1 MPNLQNQY
9 LKVSI
14 SQEGAQLTSF
24 YDKTDK
30 TEHLWQADASVWPWH
45 APNLFPI
52 VGGVKDNQ
60 IHVDG
65 NDYMLERHG
74 FARNSH
80 FQLVEA
86 SDTHAKFSLLYN
98 EKTLA
103 VYPYKFE
110 FQILYDLIDN
120 ALRIC
125 YKVINQDAK
134 TIYFSVGGHPA
145 FNVPFHND
153 EAYEDYYLEFEQ
165 SEKLE
170 KHLLGPSGLFTGE
183 TEPVKTDGKKLKL
196 TKDLFAADALVFKNI
211 KSREV
216 HIKSSKH
223 NKVLSVEY
231 PHFNYLGVWAK
242 PGAPFV
248 CIEPWL
254 GCADNEGEVKDFKK
268 KEAIQKVDKG
278 HVFEA
283 EYFITTSY

>member
-1 MPNLQNQY
+1 MPIIQNQY

-14 SQEGAQLTSF
+14 RQQGAELTSI
-24 YDKTDK
+24 YDKTDS
-30 TEHLWQADASVWPWH
+30 TEHLWQGDESIWPWH

-52 VGGVKDNQ
+52 IGAAKDNQ

-65 NDYMLERHG
+65 NDYTLERHG
-74 FARNSH
+74 FTRTSH
-80 FQLVEA
+80 FQLIET
-86 SDTHAKFSLLYN
+86 SDTHAKFSLLFS

-120 ALRIC
+120 ALRIT
-125 YKVINQDAK
+125 YKVINHDTK

-145 FNVPFHND
+145 FNVPFYKGD
-153 EAYEDYYLEFEQ
+153 AYEDYYLEFEQ

-170 KHLLGPSGLFTGE
+170 KHVLVDPGLFTGK
-183 TEPVKTDGKKLKL
+183 TEPVKTDGKKLPL
-196 TKDLFAADALVFKNI
+196 TPQLFAADALVFKNI

-216 HIKSSKH
+216 HIKSTKH
-223 NKVLSVEY
+223 SKVLSVEY
-231 PHFNYLGVWAK
+231 PHFNYLGIWAK
-242 PGAPFV
+242 VGAPFV

-254 GCADNEGEVKDFKK
+254 GCADTDGRDVDIKQ

-283 EYFITTSY
+283 EYFITTSF